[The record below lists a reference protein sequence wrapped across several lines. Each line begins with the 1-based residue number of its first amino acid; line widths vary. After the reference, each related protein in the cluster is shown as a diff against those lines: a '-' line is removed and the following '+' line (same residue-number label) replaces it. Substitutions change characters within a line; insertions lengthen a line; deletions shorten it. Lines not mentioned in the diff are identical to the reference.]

1 MRTFPEQKVAE
12 KALLEIKILADRLN
26 SENTNKLV
34 SELGDLEGKISA
46 LRSFLFNHL
55 IRNENKRK
63 TKNSNG

>member
-1 MRTFPEQKVAE
+1 MRISPEHKVAE
-12 KALLEIKILADRLN
+12 KALLEIKILTDSLN

-46 LRSFLFNHL
+46 LRSFIFNHL

-63 TKNSNG
+63 NKKSNG